1 MPVYLMGGTKVRDPA
16 GMQDY
21 IKKTGPTVRQY
32 GGEFVFEA
40 ACQESLEGSLDIT
53 SGVVIKFESAEAA
66 KRWYNSPEYSELRK
80 VRRAANDST
89 LLLMRPFD
97 K

>member
-1 MPVYLMGGTKVRDPA
+1 MPHYLMGGTKVRDPA
-16 GMQDY
+16 GMQSY
-21 IKKTGPTVRQY
+21 ISKVKPTVQKY

-40 ACQESLEGSLDIT
+40 ACEESLEGSLDIT

-80 VRRAANDST
+80 LRKSTNDST
-89 LLLMRPFD
+89 LLLMRPFGQ
-97 K
+97 